1 MLLLNFVFGTMTDIV
16 GRLFIQWKDVIGK
29 RKERC
34 WNVIIFLQK
43 LSVSALNS
51 NRYALLESMRARER
65 FYFDA
70 MMIAYCSQT
79 C

>member
-43 LSVSALNS
+43 LSVSAQQQQV
-51 NRYALLESMRARER
+51 RPIRKYACER
-65 FYFDA
+65 KILF
-70 MMIAYCSQT
+70 
-79 C
+79 